1 MKKLLAYLLC
11 FVVFARPFPLILV
24 RRAQVAARRP
34 VNRVFTFLYKNK
46 VAPFSGIPYY
56 LSRREAM
63 TNYTAGSLPPRSL
76 KIGYILKPI
85 GGKLIHY
92 KESTI

>member
-1 MKKLLAYLLC
+1 MFCVIRAPVSFNFNALRPGRRTVSGGVCLYISLQKEGCAF
-11 FVVFARPFPLILV
+11 FVIC
-24 RRAQVAARRP
+24 
-34 VNRVFTFLYKNK
+34 
-46 VAPFSGIPYY
+46 YY
-56 LSRREAM
+56 LSRRAAM